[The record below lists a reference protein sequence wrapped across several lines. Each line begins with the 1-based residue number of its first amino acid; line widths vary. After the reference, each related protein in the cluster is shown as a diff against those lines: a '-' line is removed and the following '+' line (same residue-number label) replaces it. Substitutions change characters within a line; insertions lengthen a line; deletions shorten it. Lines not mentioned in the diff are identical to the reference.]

1 MKFKYKVLLS
11 QKKVI
16 VFSTDICRF
25 QTSGEAQ
32 YVSDIPTQGGEL
44 CAAFVVS
51 TQVRLRHK
59 RLLNTYIHTYFIVS
73 SPKGLF
79 RNNHYLQALY
89 LTNYNTQP
97 TVVLITTLFKLS

>member
-1 MKFKYKVLLS
+1 MKFNHKNVRL
-11 QKKVI
+11 QKKVL
-16 VFSTDICRF
+16 VFFFTNNCCF

-59 RLLNTYIHTYFIVS
+59 RLLDTYIHTYIHTYFIVS
-73 SPKGLF
+73 S
-79 RNNHYLQALY
+79 
-89 LTNYNTQP
+89 
-97 TVVLITTLFKLS
+97 

>member
-1 MKFKYKVLLS
+1 MKFNNKNVLL
-11 QKKVI
+11 QKKVV
-16 VFSTDICRF
+16 VFFTNNCCF

-59 RLLNTYIHTYFIVS
+59 RFLDTYIHTYFIAS
-73 SPKGLF
+73 S
-79 RNNHYLQALY
+79 
-89 LTNYNTQP
+89 
-97 TVVLITTLFKLS
+97 

>member
-1 MKFKYKVLLS
+1 MKFNHKNVRL
-11 QKKVI
+11 QKKVL
-16 VFSTDICRF
+16 VFFFTNNCCF

-59 RLLNTYIHTYFIVS
+59 RFLDTYIHTYILYCFLL
-73 SPKGLF
+73 KGLF
-79 RNNHYLQALY
+79 RNNHYLQALHLINY
-89 LTNYNTQP
+89 STQPSTNYDP
-97 TVVLITTLFKLS
+97 F

>member
-51 TQVRLRHK
+51 AQVRLRHK
-59 RLLNTYIHTYFIVS
+59 RFRTYFIVS

-79 RNNHYLQALY
+79 RNNHYLQALH
-89 LTNYNTQP
+89 L
-97 TVVLITTLFKLS
+97 